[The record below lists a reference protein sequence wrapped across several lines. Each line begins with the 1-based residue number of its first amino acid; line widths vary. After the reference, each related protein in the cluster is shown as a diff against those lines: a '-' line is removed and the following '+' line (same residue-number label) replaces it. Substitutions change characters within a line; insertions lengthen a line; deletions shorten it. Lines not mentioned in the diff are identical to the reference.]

1 MQDHTNTILVVE
13 DNKVFQDFLSLQ
25 LKKQG
30 YEVLL
35 AENGQQALDVV
46 KENDVD
52 LVILD
57 ILMPGMD
64 GFQVLEYFKEI
75 PELHQIPVVVTS
87 ALDDMESIV
96 KCIELG
102 ADDYIIK
109 PINQILLQ
117 ARVETSLSKK
127 RLRDLEQALLQAEKI
142 ETEEVLKETEKRLQ
156 TVVSNAPIILFSQD
170 SEGKLILSEGRGL
183 HALNLKPGEL
193 GGDSLPNLFST
204 YLEVQKDLEKL
215 LGEDSFTRIHEFD
228 NMVWEVSYS
237 PTRDED
243 GELSG
248 AIGVAIDITERKNA
262 EREKERLF
270 SEVSQGRER
279 LRKLSERLVEIQ
291 EEERRYLARELHDE
305 VGQSLT
311 GLKISFEMGLQAL
324 GNPKNPFFEEAQ
336 TLIDEL
342 LTLVRDMSLN
352 LRPTMLDDLGI
363 LPTLIWHIERFT
375 SQTNIQ
381 VDLNHINMKQRFNS
395 KIETAIY
402 RLVQEA
408 LTNIARYAG
417 VDQASVHL
425 SADTDLLAVM
435 VEDNGKGFDAENV
448 LLRNETSGLTGMVE
462 RVNLVGGDII
472 IESSLGKGT
481 HILAKWIINGQ
492 LDRRKKPR

>member
-1 MQDHTNTILVVE
+1 MQDHSNTILVVE
-13 DNKVFQDFLSLQ
+13 DNKIFQDFLSLQ

-30 YEVLL
+30 HGVLL
-35 AENGQQALDVV
+35 AENGQQALDVM
-46 KENDVD
+46 KESDVD

-64 GFQVLEYFKEI
+64 GFQVLEHFKES
-75 PELHQIPVVVTS
+75 PEYRQIPVVVTS
-87 ALDDMESIV
+87 ALDDMESVV

-102 ADDYIIK
+102 ADDYIMK

-127 RLRDLEQALLQAEKI
+127 RLRDLEQALLKAEKT
-142 ETEEVLKETEKRLQ
+142 ETEGVLKETEERLQ
-156 TVVSNAPIILFSQD
+156 TVVSNAPIILFSLD
-170 SEGKLILSEGRGL
+170 SEGKLILSKGRGL
-183 HALNLKPGEL
+183 QSLGQKPDETV
-193 GGDSLPNLFST
+193 GDSLLGLFSS
-204 YLEVQKDLEKL
+204 YVEMEKDLEIL
-215 LGEDSFTRIHEFD
+215 LGGDSFTRIHEFD
-228 NMVWEVSYS
+228 NMVWEASYS

-243 GELSG
+243 GAVSG
-248 AIGVAIDITERKNA
+248 VIGMAIDITERKNA
-262 EREKERLF
+262 ERERERLF
-270 SEVSQGRER
+270 AEVSQGRER

-305 VGQSLT
+305 IGQSLT

-324 GNPKNPFFEEAQ
+324 GNPKNPFFKEAQ
-336 TLIDEL
+336 TLVDEL

-363 LPTLIWHIERFT
+363 LPTLVWHIERFT

-381 VDLNHINMKQRFNS
+381 VDFNHINMKRRFNP

-408 LTNIARYAG
+408 LTNVARYAD
-417 VDQASVHL
+417 VDKASVHL
-425 SADTDLLAVM
+425 AADGDSLTVM
-435 VEDNGKGFDAENV
+435 VEDSGKGFDVDKV
-448 LLRNETSGLTGMVE
+448 LLSNETSGLTGMVE

-481 HILAKWIINGQ
+481 HILAKWTINGQ
-492 LDRRKKPR
+492 FDRRKKPR